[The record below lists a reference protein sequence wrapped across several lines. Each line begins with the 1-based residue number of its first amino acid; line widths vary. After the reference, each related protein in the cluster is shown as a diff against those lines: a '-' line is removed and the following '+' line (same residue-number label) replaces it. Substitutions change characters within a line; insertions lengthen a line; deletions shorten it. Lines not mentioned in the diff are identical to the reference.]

1 MIDFF
6 NNNENTFIND
16 IQEEEI
22 SVQENENENEN
33 LQNQDLNRQNIV
45 YNLEN
50 IIIDN
55 SQINDNT
62 DVKTKNLFVT
72 HKKLGRKR
80 KSSTDDIYNSKQHN
94 KYSDDNIRRKI
105 KHLDLKSLSEFLNI
119 QITNLCI
126 NCPKILI
133 LNQRQ
138 KFNATIKYNQD
149 FLSKTLKDI
158 FSENISERYRN
169 YPLDHNAKVINNL
182 LNCPNEGIK
191 NYFKRL
197 LNLNFLDSLKH
208 FRGEEEIEELSG
220 MTLFED
226 IKNNSDWENDY
237 KDVLS
242 NYINHYETFIIK
254 KRPRLRKMIH

>member
-16 IQEEEI
+16 IQDEEI
-22 SVQENENENEN
+22 SAQENANENEN

-45 YNLEN
+45 FNLAN

-55 SQINDNT
+55 SHNNDNT
-62 DVKTKNLFVT
+62 DDKTKKLFVT

-80 KSSTDDIYNSKQHN
+80 KSSINDDYNSKQHN

-105 KHLDLKSLSEFLNI
+105 KHLDLKSFSEFFNS
-119 QITNLCI
+119 QITKMGI

-138 KFNATIKYNQD
+138 IFNATIKFNQD
-149 FLSKTLKDI
+149 FLSKPLKDI

-169 YPLDHNAKVINNL
+169 YPLDHNSKVINNL

-191 NYFKRL
+191 SYFNRL

-208 FRGEEEIEELSG
+208 FRGEEEIEELIG
-220 MTLFED
+220 MELFED
-226 IKNNSDWENDY
+226 IKNDSNWENDY

-242 NYINHYETFIIK
+242 NYINNYEEFIK
-254 KRPRLRKMIH
+254 KKKPRKRRMLY